1 MENSFPILISALI
14 SIIVSCVSSWI
25 TLSLP
30 KLKKPKIHV
39 KFVASRL
46 TESLSS
52 LGYIETTH
60 GLSLHVPLWLDIC
73 NTTGVSKIIRN
84 ISLLAYKDSNFVAE
98 FSQCQGNTNNPN
110 KPGAIIL
117 GDEGAYTT
125 VVPANS
131 SKRLIL
137 EFDLLQGSI
146 APGTNQFNKLWLS
159 YYDEND
165 RQLRYYLIDVDA
177 SWIKGTLVS
186 PKQWITLDK
195 PCRTLHND
203 TRSTDELS

>member
-1 MENSFPILISALI
+1 MEDSFPILISALI

-30 KLKKPKIHV
+30 KLKKPKIYV
-39 KFVASRL
+39 KFVGSRL

-52 LGYIETTH
+52 LGYIKTTH

-203 TRSTDELS
+203 TRSTDEMS

>member
-1 MENSFPILISALI
+1 MEDSFPILISALI

-30 KLKKPKIHV
+30 KLKKPKIYV
-39 KFVASRL
+39 KFVGSRL

-52 LGYIETTH
+52 LGYIKTTH

-177 SWIKGTLVS
+177 SWIRGTLVS

>member
-1 MENSFPILISALI
+1 MENNSPILISALV

-25 TLSLP
+25 TLFLP
-30 KLKKPKIHV
+30 KLKKPKIYV
-39 KFVASRL
+39 KFVGSRL

-52 LGYIETTH
+52 LGYIETTN

-131 SKRLIL
+131 SKRLT
-137 EFDLLQGSI
+137 LQFFLSQRDVLMGV
-146 APGTNQFNKLWLS
+146 NQFNKLYLS
-159 YYDEND
+159 YHDEND
-165 RQLRYYLIDVDA
+165 NLLSFYLTDIDA
-177 SWIKGTLVS
+177 TWIEGTLVH
-186 PKQWITLDK
+186 PKQWISLNESRRVLLNDK
-195 PCRTLHND
+195 RLK
-203 TRSTDELS
+203 DELS

>member
-1 MENSFPILISALI
+1 MEDSFPILISALI

-30 KLKKPKIHV
+30 KLKKPKTYV
-39 KFVASRL
+39 KFVGSRL

-52 LGYIETTH
+52 LGYIKTTH

-131 SKRLIL
+131 SKRLT
-137 EFDLLQGSI
+137 LQFFLSQRDVSLGV
-146 APGTNQFNKLWLS
+146 NQFNKLYLS
-159 YYDEND
+159 YHDEND
-165 RQLRYYLIDVDA
+165 NLLSFYLTDIDA
-177 SWIKGTLVS
+177 TWIEGTLVH
-186 PKQWITLDK
+186 PKQWISLNESRRVLLNDK
-195 PCRTLHND
+195 RLK
-203 TRSTDELS
+203 DELS

>member
-1 MENSFPILISALI
+1 MENNSPILISALV

-30 KLKKPKIHV
+30 KLKKPKIYV
-39 KFVASRL
+39 KFVGSRI

-52 LGYIETTH
+52 LGYIETSNGT
-60 GLSLHVPLWLDIC
+60 SLHVPLWLDIC
-73 NTTGVSKIIRN
+73 NTSGVSKIIRN

-131 SKRLIL
+131 SKRLT
-137 EFDLLQGSI
+137 LQFFLSQRDISMGV
-146 APGTNQFNKLWLS
+146 NQFNKLYLS
-159 YYDEND
+159 YHDEND
-165 RQLRYYLIDVDA
+165 NLLSFYLTDIDA
-177 SWIKGTLVS
+177 TWIEGTLVH
-186 PKQWITLDK
+186 PKQWISLNESRRVLLNDK
-195 PCRTLHND
+195 RLK
-203 TRSTDELS
+203 DELS

>member
-1 MENSFPILISALI
+1 MDYFIS
-14 SIIVSCVSSWI
+14 
-25 TLSLP
+25 P
-30 KLKKPKIHV
+30 KTEKPKIHV
-39 KFVASRL
+39 KFVGSRL

>member
-39 KFVASRL
+39 KFVGSRL

>member
-1 MENSFPILISALI
+1 MENNFPILISALV

-30 KLKKPKIHV
+30 KLKKPKIYV
-39 KFVASRL
+39 KFVGSRL

-52 LGYIETTH
+52 LGYIKTTN

-73 NTTGVSKIIRN
+73 NTAGVSKIIRN

-137 EFDLLQGSI
+137 EFDLLQSSI
-146 APGTNQFNKLWLS
+146 APGTNQFNKLCLS

-165 RQLRYYLIDVDA
+165 RQLHYYLIDVDA
-177 SWIKGTLVS
+177 NWIKGTLVS
-186 PKQWITLDK
+186 PRQWISLNESRRILLNDK
-195 PCRTLHND
+195 GLK
-203 TRSTDELS
+203 DELS

>member
-1 MENSFPILISALI
+1 MEKNSPILISALV

-30 KLKKPKIHV
+30 KLKKSKIYV
-39 KFVASRL
+39 KFVGSRI

-52 LGYIETTH
+52 LGYIKTTN

-73 NTTGVSKIIRN
+73 NTAGVSKIIRN

-131 SKRLIL
+131 SKRLT
-137 EFDLLQGSI
+137 LQFFLSQRDVSMGV
-146 APGTNQFNKLWLS
+146 NQFNKLYLS
-159 YYDEND
+159 YHDEND
-165 RQLRYYLIDVDA
+165 NLLSFYLTDIDA
-177 SWIKGTLVS
+177 TWIEGTLVH
-186 PKQWITLDK
+186 PKQWISLNESRRVLLNDK
-195 PCRTLHND
+195 RLK
-203 TRSTDELS
+203 DELS

>member
-30 KLKKPKIHV
+30 KLKKPKIYV
-39 KFVASRL
+39 KFVGSRL

-117 GDEGAYTT
+117 GDKGAYTT

>member
-1 MENSFPILISALI
+1 MEDSFPILISALI

-30 KLKKPKIHV
+30 KLKKPKIYV
-39 KFVASRL
+39 KFVGSRI

-52 LGYIETTH
+52 LGYIKTAH

-195 PCRTLHND
+195 PCRTFHND